1 VIAAG
6 YRGVVME
13 NLSAVQS
20 FSDPQ
25 GAGGFVIA
33 NDGVA
38 ATNVKLPSILG
49 WYRILRAHYQW
60 PLFQAIRYAL
70 WLAR

>member
-1 VIAAG
+1 M
-6 YRGVVME
+6 GVVME

-20 FSDPQ
+20 FSHPQ
-25 GAGGFVIA
+25 SAGTLVIA
-33 NDGVA
+33 NNGVE

-49 WYRILRAHYQW
+49 WYRILRAHYPW

-70 WLAR
+70 WLGR

>member
-20 FSDPQ
+20 FSDLQ
-25 GAGGFVIA
+25 SAGGFVIA